1 MDCFIL
7 MFDMAN
13 HEKYTHFF
21 LDKGIK
27 AMGLANKIENTEKRG
42 SVRHKCEAA
51 IEWSYFNK
59 EVYFDAKLLN
69 FSESGVYFES
79 AHDLKP
85 GAMIFMKMNMGSSS
99 KINFLDHEC
108 PRSVS
113 LGEVKWRIDLSGS
126 DQSYYGVGVRYP
138 FPN

>member
-1 MDCFIL
+1 MS
-7 MFDMAN
+7 
-13 HEKYTHFF
+13 
-21 LDKGIK
+21 
-27 AMGLANKIENTEKRG
+27 LANKIENTEKRRL
-42 SVRHKCEAA
+42 VRHKCEAA

-59 EVYFDAKLLN
+59 KVYFDAKLLN
-69 FSESGVYFES
+69 FSEGGIYFETD
-79 AHDLKP
+79 HDLKP
-85 GAMIFMKMNMGSSS
+85 GVTIFLKTNMFSSS
-99 KINFLDHEC
+99 NINSLDPER

>member
-1 MDCFIL
+1 
-7 MFDMAN
+7 
-13 HEKYTHFF
+13 
-21 LDKGIK
+21 
-27 AMGLANKIENTEKRG
+27 MGLTNKITNSEKRRHL
-42 SVRHKCEAA
+42 RHKCEAI

-59 EVYFDAKLLN
+59 EIFFDAKLLN
-69 FSESGVYFES
+69 FSESGVYFET

-85 GAMIFMKMNMGSSS
+85 GGTIFLKMKMVPSS
-99 KINFLDHEC
+99 KNNSLIHER

-138 FPN
+138 FLT